1 MWGVFAGIT
10 VFIVL
15 VQMIEEARLRHEDKK
30 RLADMRKNF
39 SMKKRWDVLRGRSM
53 SD

>member
-15 VQMIEEARLRHEDKK
+15 VQMIEEVRLRRDDNK
-30 RLADMRKNF
+30 RLTVMRTRV
-39 SMKKRWDVLRGRSM
+39 SMKHRWDALKGRWV
-53 SD
+53 DD